1 MAGRVAIL
9 KVHAKGKPIADD
21 VDLENIAKRVPF
33 STGAE
38 LENIMNEAA
47 ILAAR
52 GRLKAINQQTL
63 VEAISRVQMGPEKR
77 SHKVTQR
84 DKRMVAIHEAGHAI
98 VGHVLP
104 NCDEVHLIRAHRGQL
119 ATARRAATRCP
130 CRRKRTICRL
140 TAS

>member
-1 MAGRVAIL
+1 M
-9 KVHAKGKPIADD
+9 
-21 VDLENIAKRVPF
+21 ENIAKRVPF

-104 NCDEVHLIRAHRGQL
+104 NCDEVHLITIVPRG
-119 ATARRAATRCP
+119 RRAATRCP

>member
-1 MAGRVAIL
+1 
-9 KVHAKGKPIADD
+9 
-21 VDLENIAKRVPF
+21 
-33 STGAE
+33 
-38 LENIMNEAA
+38 MNEAA

-104 NCDEVHLIRAHRGQL
+104 NCDEVHLITIVPRG
-119 ATARRAATRCP
+119 RRAATRCR
-130 CRRKRTICRL
+130 CRRKRTICRH